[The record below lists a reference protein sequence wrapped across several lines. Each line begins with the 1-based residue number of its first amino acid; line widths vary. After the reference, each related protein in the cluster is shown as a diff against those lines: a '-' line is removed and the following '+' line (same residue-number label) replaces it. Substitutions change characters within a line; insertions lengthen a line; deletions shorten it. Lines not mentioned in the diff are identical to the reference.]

1 MDKISK
7 EQRSRIMSKIHGKDT
22 KPEIKLR
29 KLLWNKGYRYRKNYK
44 LLEGT
49 PDIVL
54 IKYRIA
60 IFIDG
65 EFWHGYHWRTL
76 KNKIGSNRGYWI
88 PKIER
93 NIKKDREVNEVL
105 KSKGW
110 KVLRFWTKK
119 ILKEPEI
126 CMEEIIKEILGGKK

>member
-7 EQRSRIMSKIHGKDT
+7 KQRSRIMSKIHGKDT
-22 KPEIKLR
+22 KPEIMLR
-29 KLLWNKGYRYRKNYK
+29 KLLWNRGYRYRKNYK

-54 IKYRIA
+54 IKYRLA

-65 EFWHGYHWRTL
+65 EFWHGYHWRIL
-76 KNKIGSNRGYWI
+76 KKKIGSNRGYWI

-126 CMEEIIKEILGGKK
+126 CMEEIIKEISVGKK